1 MTLLSIK
8 KTNKTPHPVCLPVI
22 MVDMKIM
29 IFSLIYRYEQ
39 TLSSDPIFVQTRAF
53 GRDRNKKIIID
64 CLKAAGGWLGLA

>member
-1 MTLLSIK
+1 
-8 KTNKTPHPVCLPVI
+8 